1 MTDKQLKVVAGAP
14 VRITNG
20 DNLGTEEI
28 KTGDFGMINSVV
40 EVDGV
45 EYIYFMPNGVFKS
58 FVIKSDR
65 VEVLDDE
72 AAKAAGIM
80 ELEDDHDEEVEA

>member
-1 MTDKQLKVVAGAP
+1 MTDKKLEIVAGAP
-14 VRITNG
+14 VKLING
-20 DNLGTEEI
+20 DDLGTTEI

-45 EYIYFMPNGVFKS
+45 EYVYYMPNGVFKS
-58 FVIKSDR
+58 FVIKADR

-72 AAKAAGIM
+72 AAKAAGII
-80 ELEDDHDEEVEA
+80 ELEDEQDAEVEA

>member
-1 MTDKQLKVVAGAP
+1 MTDKKLEIVAGAP
-14 VRITNG
+14 VKLING
-20 DNLGTEEI
+20 DDLGTTEI

-45 EYIYFMPNGVFKS
+45 EYVYYMPNGVFKS
-58 FVIKSDR
+58 FVIKADR

-72 AAKAAGIM
+72 AAKAAGIID
-80 ELEDDHDEEVEA
+80 LEDEQDEEVEA